1 MGSCSCGHI
10 EQSRLDHI
18 DECSDARACVRA
30 CVRAR
35 ACACVRACVR
45 ACVFMCVEMLG
56 VWLDSKAPTL
66 LFLPA
71 VEGGRIKQEVRTAG
85 NSPGGPA
92 GPVIGRR
99 GGRQIKSCAS
109 GSPLGHPCREMG
121 EEGEGEGEKESERET
136 DTEAYTNL
144 HQHYLCCHASQT
156 HTHTHTPLLYR
167 L

>member
-1 MGSCSCGHI
+1 MTLFYLTHSGKHLYSISMGSCSCGHI

-18 DECSDARACVRA
+18 DECSDARACA
-30 CVRAR
+30 CV
-35 ACACVRACVR
+35 CVRACV
-45 ACVFMCVEMLG
+45 G

-121 EEGEGEGEKESERET
+121 EEGEGEGEKESERER
-136 DTEAYTNL
+136 D
-144 HQHYLCCHASQT
+144 
-156 HTHTHTPLLYR
+156 
-167 L
+167 